1 MRLALWLVLIGA
13 CGGGPSIP
21 GGGDDSPPPGPDG
34 GPGPDGTGLITFNWQ
49 IAIGGSLAECF
60 EIGAVEVELL
70 SMNVATN
77 EEFLRRF
84 GCAPTGNGTSNPLPP
99 GTYSNLI
106 SLLDSSALSIQ
117 TQSNAQTVTVG
128 EVSNAGLIIFNF

>member
-21 GGGDDSPPPGPDG
+21 GGDDDAPPPDG
-34 GPGPDGTGLITFNWQ
+34 GPGPDGTGLISFNWQ
-49 IAIGGSLAECF
+49 IAIGGSLAECV
-60 EIGAVEVELL
+60 ELGAVEVELL

-84 GCAPTGNGTSNPLPP
+84 GCAPTGTGTSNPLPP

-117 TQSNAQTVTVG
+117 TQSNAQTVSADQVA
-128 EVSNAGLIIFNF
+128 NAGLIIFNF

>member
-21 GGGDDSPPPGPDG
+21 GPGDDDIPPPDG
-34 GPGPDGTGLITFNWQ
+34 GPGPDGTGVITFNWQ
-49 IAIGGSLAECF
+49 LSVDGTLAECF
-60 EIGAVEVELL
+60 EVGAVEVELL
-70 SMNVATN
+70 SMNVATS

-106 SLLDSSALSIQ
+106 SLLDSSALAIQ
-117 TQSNAQTVTVG
+117 TQSNAQTVSDG
-128 EVSNAGLIIFNF
+128 GVSNAGLIIFNL